1 MKISGQLYA
10 LAALLLGKEQ
20 HHTMKRR
27 LVGPTHSLGIRVG
40 KKILPLPGIE
50 SQTIQDMG

>member
-40 KKILPLPGIE
+40 KKNLAPARN
-50 SQTIQDMG
+50 